1 MQPIETVLIAAFD
14 PRRLGYVVL
23 GHPEMLFPGEQA
35 ARRAGCIVMPQAPRA
50 GDVRGLSSTERTVL
64 TLAPAGPLV
73 ISGIPGTVRQPPRS
87 HPAAEADSKPA
98 NPASKP
104 TASRT
109 RRRR

>member
-14 PRRLGYVVL
+14 PQRLGYVVL
-23 GHPEMLFPGEQA
+23 GHPEILFPGEQA
-35 ARRAGCIVMPQAPRA
+35 ARRAGCIVMPEAPRA

-64 TLAPAGPLV
+64 TVAPAEPLV

-87 HPAAEADSKPA
+87 RPAEEADSKAA

-104 TASRT
+104 TTSRT